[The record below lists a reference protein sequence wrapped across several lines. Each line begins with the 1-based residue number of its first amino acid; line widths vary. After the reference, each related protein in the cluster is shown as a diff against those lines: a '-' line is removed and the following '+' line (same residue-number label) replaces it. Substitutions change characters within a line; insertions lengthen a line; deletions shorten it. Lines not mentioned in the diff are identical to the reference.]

1 MSTFTRVMEEKIMP
15 VAGKIAGQRHLSAL
29 RDGIILTM
37 PLIIIGSVF
46 LILTSLP
53 IPGYADFM
61 ASVFGKEWA
70 DKARISC

>member
-1 MSTFTRVMEEKIMP
+1 MP

-53 IPGYADFM
+53 IRGM
-61 ASVFGKEWA
+61 L
-70 DKARISC
+70 ISWRVCLGTSGPISSDILLTLRLILWR